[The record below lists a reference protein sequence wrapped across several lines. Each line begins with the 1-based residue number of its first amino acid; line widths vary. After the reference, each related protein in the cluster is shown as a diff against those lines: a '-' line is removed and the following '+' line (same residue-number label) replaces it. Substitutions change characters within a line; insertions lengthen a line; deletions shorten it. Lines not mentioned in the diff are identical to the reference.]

1 MIKCWPDYS
10 QQEQDPWRCL
20 SALTPKPTQLWIR
33 FALQCKVQIFSQIF
47 AIIFILTVMVIL
59 GVMMMMTWKVI
70 PIDYDHDRWWW
81 WSTWSEN
88 VVVDVVA
95 THNLLV
101 FCHPGH
107 MHHDDEFIMKIMIMM
122 ALMTMTIKMMIMKFV
137 KMLIKFIFDIHALPS
152 WTHARWWWRS
162 WLWRQ
167 WWGWQS
173 W

>member
-59 GVMMMMTWKVI
+59 VVMMMMTWKVI
-70 PIDYDHDRWWW
+70 PIDHDHDRWSW

-88 VVVDVVA
+88 VVVDVVT

-101 FCHPGH
+101 LCHPG
-107 MHHDDEFIMKIMIMM
+107 
-122 ALMTMTIKMMIMKFV
+122 
-137 KMLIKFIFDIHALPS
+137 
-152 WTHARWWWRS
+152 RWWWRS
-162 WLWRQ
+162 WLWWQ
-167 WWGWQS
+167 WWRWQS
-173 W
+173 RWWSWSLSRCWSNSWLVFMLCYTKQSRS